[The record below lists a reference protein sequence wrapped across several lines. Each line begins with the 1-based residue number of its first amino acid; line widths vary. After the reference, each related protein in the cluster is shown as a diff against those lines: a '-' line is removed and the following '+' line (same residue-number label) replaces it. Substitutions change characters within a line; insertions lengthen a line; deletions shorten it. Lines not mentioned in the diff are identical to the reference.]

1 MAPGAESGTAVQS
14 FVNREQA
21 LAASPR
27 LTIDTPSLSGSVNL
41 KGAKLDDLRLKDYRQ
56 TLAEDSE
63 TVILFSPK
71 GSTSP
76 YYAEHGWV
84 ADPGTQVNLPNA
96 ETVWTAETSGELTP
110 SSPIVLSWDN
120 GEGLVFT
127 RTFSVDENYMFS
139 VEQEVQNNTGQNVQL
154 YPYGLIARNGE
165 PETAGFFVLHE
176 GLIGVIGDEGLQEI
190 KYSNLIEEGSVRP
203 GRTDMGWLALLTST
217 GLQR

>member
-1 MAPGAESGTAVQS
+1 
-14 FVNREQA
+14 
-21 LAASPR
+21 
-27 LTIDTPSLSGSVNL
+27 
-41 KGAKLDDLRLKDYRQ
+41 
-56 TLAEDSE
+56 
-63 TVILFSPK
+63 
-71 GSTSP
+71 
-76 YYAEHGWV
+76 
-84 ADPGTQVNLPNA
+84 
-96 ETVWTAETSGELTP
+96 
-110 SSPIVLSWDN
+110 
-120 GEGLVFT
+120 
-127 RTFSVDENYMFS
+127 MFS